1 MKNLKKILCSLIFL
15 VVTIT
20 FQAQRLS
27 VKDGKIVK
35 DDNPITLRGVNAGN
49 WLLWEGYM
57 MDLDKEGI
65 RSHNQ
70 IKNGIKS
77 LLGNDKTKKIN
88 QFESDW
94 RDAFI
99 TNDDFKE
106 IKNKGF
112 NLVRI
117 PFDYR
122 LFWDLGRKKVK
133 NTGFKYLD
141 RALEYANNNQIYVV
155 FCMHAAPGFQNPD
168 HHSNNPSTADSSVQ
182 FWKSDWSNVNIA
194 KKVWAHIANRYNNKT
209 GEKYLAGYDLLNEPV
224 LKTNKSRLLRA
235 YKEMTAEIRK
245 KDKNHL
251 ILAEG
256 NFYASD
262 FYDMLERW
270 DDNLV
275 FANHYYGPQ
284 NEANPNPEL
293 SKIKQQG
300 ADLGIPLFCNEFGE
314 NYDRWLNDARTDY
327 EIENVSWA
335 FWAWKRQETER
346 AIYSHGATKAWNK
359 ITNYLKDKSKPK
371 PTVSETEK
379 GLRELLNKVSIKKAS
394 FLSNVHK
401 QLFTNAP
408 IGKYVSLK
416 FGNQYLTS
424 NNGRGAIK
432 FNKTRIGSWERFKVV
447 ATNDNKIALLGN
459 NNRYVNSQNGLRDL
473 TCNSRSIGGWEA
485 FEWIEVNGKIA
496 LKGFNG
502 KYVSAEGGGNNGVTC
517 NRETAL
523 GNWEQFEIR
532 IHSNKNIDNF
542 SNTSSNIY
550 PNPTSNLLNFKP
562 FDDISYQT
570 ITVFDLNGK
579 MVLFQKTKHHNIN
592 VELLEAG
599 IYVIK
604 IVNSNNIENTH
615 TFIKQ

>member
-1 MKNLKKILCSLIFL
+1 MKNLKKILCSALFL
-15 VVTIT
+15 ASTIA

-27 VKDGKIVK
+27 VQNGTIVK
-35 DDNPITLRGVNAGN
+35 DGNPITLRGVNAGN

-57 MDLDKEGI
+57 MNLDQNGI

-70 IKNGIKS
+70 IKNAIKG
-77 LLGNDKTKKIN
+77 LLGSEQNKKVN

-94 RDAFI
+94 RDTFI
-99 TNDDFKE
+99 TNNDFKE

-122 LFWDLGRKKVK
+122 LFWDLGRKRVK

-141 RALEYANNNQIYVV
+141 RALEYANNNNIYVV

-168 HHSNNPSTADSSVQ
+168 HHSNNPSTSDSSVQ

-194 KKVWAHIANRYNNKT
+194 KKVWAHIANRYHNKT

-245 KDKNHL
+245 NDPNHL

-270 DDNLV
+270 DDKLV
-275 FANHYYGPQ
+275 FANHYYGAQ

-314 NYDRWLNDARTDY
+314 NYDSWLKAARTDY

-335 FWAWKRQETER
+335 FWAWKRQETAR
-346 AIYSHGATKAWNK
+346 AIYSHGSTRAWNK
-359 ITNYLKDKSKPK
+359 ITDYIKDNSKPK

-379 GLRELLNKVSIKKAS
+379 GLQELLGKVNIENAT
-394 FLSNVHK
+394 FLENVHQ
-401 QLFTNAP
+401 QLFPDVP

-424 NNGRGAIK
+424 NNGQGTMK
-432 FNKTRIGSWERFKVV
+432 FNKTRLGSWEKFKLV
-447 ATNDNKIALLGN
+447 ATGDNKVALLGN
-459 NNRYVNSQNGLRDL
+459 NNRYVNSQNGISAM

-485 FEWIEVNGKIA
+485 FDWIEVNGKIA

-502 KYVSAEGGGNNGVTC
+502 KYVSAEGGGNNSVTC
-517 NRETAL
+517 TRETAL
-523 GNWEQFEIR
+523 GGWEQFELR
-532 IHSNKNIDNF
+532 TASSKLIDNF
-542 SNTSSNIY
+542 AKSTLDIY
-550 PNPTSNLLNFKP
+550 PNPTSDLLYFKP
-562 FDDISYQT
+562 IDDDSYST
-570 ITVFDLNGK
+570 ITVYDLSGK
-579 MVLFQKTKHHNIN
+579 IVLSQTTKQRAIS
-592 VELLEAG
+592 VKLLEPG
-599 IYVIK
+599 YYVIK
-604 IVNSNNIENTH
+604 ISNREGSEKTQ
-615 TFIKQ
+615 TFIKE